1 MYQRSKGDGEKLVK
15 ESSLDWTI
23 FRPSVIFGAED
34 QFINLF
40 VKLTSISPVIPLAH
54 ANALFQPVSVDD
66 VASAFS
72 QSLQRVQTIHQVYD
86 LVGPEIFSMAD
97 LVRFAARKANKPG
110 WIIPLPGAIGY
121 LQALAFEYGP
131 GPTLMSRDNI
141 ASMSLPN
148 VLPSQGRDALTLDF
162 GLARKRLESM
172 LA

>member
-1 MYQRSKGDGEKLVK
+1 
-15 ESSLDWTI
+15 
-23 FRPSVIFGAED
+23 
-34 QFINLF
+34 
-40 VKLTSISPVIPLAH
+40 
-54 ANALFQPVSVDD
+54 
-66 VASAFS
+66 
-72 QSLQRVQTIHQVYD
+72 
-86 LVGPEIFSMAD
+86 MAD

-110 WIIPLPGAIGY
+110 WIVPLPAAIGY

-148 VLPSQGRDALTLDF
+148 VLPNQGRDALTLDF